1 MKPNP
6 VHRLP
11 APLEGAVQRLKLAAR
26 DAVERTIESLGL
38 AALAATNA
46 YQRDGLLGAQ
56 FELNRKS
63 AVFVLTFND
72 AFDERVVKE
81 LSPRGEAGNT
91 GSPGGATPPQPT
103 EWASLSLVED
113 REVEA
118 LISAERFGLEIQH
131 VCEWELRELDGYVST
146 LLGEAGG
153 ERDRSPLRPEI
164 VGHAMIRGI
173 ESASDRAENRKVL
186 SAELSRSLSGLLRTA
201 YADILAD
208 LRNAGVQ
215 PMGLSVR
222 NRGPRTAVGAASQP
236 GGLPEDSRQASG
248 YDTHG
253 RGYPDDRGPSS
264 RMGVGP
270 GGARDSHYGSRRA
283 APTGYG
289 SAPHSGFGSGHGGRG
304 GTSIGQVDP
313 ALMSLI
319 RRLAYTDRGSD
330 SGLMAYGSGGGSGG
344 GGAGPL
350 PTNLIRTHREELRQ
364 ASNGGLDHMVIDV
377 IGFLFDQIMADPK
390 VPPQMARQIA
400 RLQLPVLRAALG
412 DPTFFSSRRHPVR
425 RFINRIA
432 SLGAAFEDFDD
443 EGAKALLGKV
453 RGLVQ
458 EVVEGDF
465 DHIEIYEQKLAAL
478 EAFTNELAAR
488 ETQSGGDAAALLS
501 EKEDQQRLS
510 QLYAQRLA
518 GELKDLAAPPF
529 LREFLTGVWSQVL
542 MRAAEQDGP
551 DGALSLRLRSAGREL
566 FLSVQPKS
574 TPALRKAFLGE
585 LPRLMQDLTDGM
597 NLIGWSETRRRAFFG
612 QLMPAHADALKAP
625 GARQLDINL
634 MARQVDG
641 ALQRPLPSRAEL
653 KSMPALP
660 VLTEE
665 IVLPQ
670 FSPEEARR
678 VGLLQEAAVDWNG
691 KIDIDLSAGPAERPG
706 AELELGL
713 PDLPGL
719 PMLAEPADPTEGRAL
734 ADHVQIGFAYHM
746 NLDGH
751 WHKVRLSHVSTG
763 RSFFIFTHGSRHKK
777 TISLTQRMLHKL
789 CETGRLKSFENG
801 YLLERATARARRQ
814 LAALGG
820 TPTGA
825 RPPSAAP
832 SQPATRRPS

>member
-11 APLEGAVQRLKLAAR
+11 APLEAAVQRLKMAAR
-26 DAVERTIESLGL
+26 EAVERTIESLGL
-38 AALAATNA
+38 AALAANNA

-72 AFDERVVKE
+72 AFDERVVRE
-81 LSPRGEAGNT
+81 LSPRSDTGNT
-91 GSPGGATPPQPT
+91 GSAPPT

-118 LISAERFGLEIQH
+118 LISAERFGLEMQH
-131 VCEWELRELDGYVST
+131 ACEWELRELDGYVST

-153 ERDRSPLRPEI
+153 ERDRNPLRPEI

-173 ESASDRAENRKVL
+173 EAASDRADNRKVL
-186 SAELSRSLSGLLRTA
+186 SAELSRSLGGLLRTA
-201 YADILAD
+201 YADIVSE

-222 NRGPRTAVGAASQP
+222 NRGVRTAGGGGPSQHA
-236 GGLPEDSRQASG
+236 GLGEDSRHASS

-253 RGYPDDRGPSS
+253 QGYPDDRGASS
-264 RMGVGP
+264 HLGIGP
-270 GGARDSHYGSRRA
+270 GSLRESRYGSRRA
-283 APTGYG
+283 GSTGFAG
-289 SAPHSGFGSGHGGRG
+289 SAHSSFSSQYGGRG
-304 GTSIGQVDP
+304 GTAIGQVDP

-319 RRLAYTDRGSD
+319 RRLAFTDRGAD
-330 SGLMAYGSGGGSGG
+330 SGMATLGGGGGGGSRPS
-344 GGAGPL
+344 PL
-350 PTNLIRTHREELRQ
+350 PPNLIRAHREELRQ

-443 EGAKALLGKV
+443 EGAKAFLSKV

-465 DHIEIYEQKLAAL
+465 DQIEIYEQKLASL

-488 ETQSGGDAAALLS
+488 DTQGGGDAAALLS

-518 GELKDLAAPPF
+518 GELKDLAAPAF

-542 MRAAEQDGP
+542 LRAAEQEGAEGP
-551 DGALSLRLRSAGREL
+551 LSQRLRDAGREL

-574 TPALRKAFLGE
+574 TPALRKTFLTE
-585 LPRLMQDLTDGM
+585 LPRLMQNLSDGM
-597 NLIGWSETRRRAFFG
+597 NLIGWPEVKRRAFFG
-612 QLMPAHADALKAP
+612 QLMPAHAEALKTP
-625 GARQLDINL
+625 GGRQLDINL
-634 MARQVDG
+634 MARQVEG
-641 ALQRPLPSRAEL
+641 ALQRPVPSRAEL

-660 VLTEE
+660 VLTDE
-665 IVLPQ
+665 ITLPQ

-691 KIDIDLSAGPAERPG
+691 KIDIDLSSGSAGPAERPG
-706 AELELGL
+706 ADLDLGL

-751 WHKVRLSHVSTG
+751 WHKVRLSHVSTA
-763 RSFFIFTHGSRHKK
+763 RTFFIFTHGSRHKK
-777 TISLTQRMLHKL
+777 TISLTQRMLQRL
-789 CETGRLKSFENG
+789 CETGRFKSFEGG
-801 YLLERATARARRQ
+801 YLIERATARARRQ
-814 LAALGG
+814 LAAMGG
-820 TPTGA
+820 APAAVRASASTTPL
-825 RPPSAAP
+825 
-832 SQPATRRPS
+832 QPAARRPS